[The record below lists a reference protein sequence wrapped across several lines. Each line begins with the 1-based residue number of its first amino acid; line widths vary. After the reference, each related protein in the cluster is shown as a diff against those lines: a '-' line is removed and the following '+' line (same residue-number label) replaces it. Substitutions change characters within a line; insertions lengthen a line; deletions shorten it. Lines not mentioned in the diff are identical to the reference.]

1 MEIQLAIHLWD
12 LGGLRD
18 YSFEKVS
25 LLFGLKYSTFSFNL
39 IHIQKSDLFIG
50 LEKNRPRC
58 IGSYYKVSFSRTVSR

>member
-25 LLFGLKYSTFSFNL
+25 LLLFGLKYSTFSFNL
-39 IHIQKSDLFIG
+39 IQIQKSDLFYW
-50 LEKNRPRC
+50 LRKK
-58 IGSYYKVSFSRTVSR
+58 ST